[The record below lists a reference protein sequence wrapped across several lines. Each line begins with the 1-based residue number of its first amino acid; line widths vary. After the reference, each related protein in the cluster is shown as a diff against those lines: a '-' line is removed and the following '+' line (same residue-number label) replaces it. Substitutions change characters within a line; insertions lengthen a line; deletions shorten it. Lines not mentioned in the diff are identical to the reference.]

1 MTDTATMAR
10 PAAQA
15 GTEHFDVL
23 IVGAGISG
31 LSAAWHF
38 QNHMPGTRFVALERE
53 ASYGGTWL
61 THKFPGIRSDSDLY
75 TFGFHFKPWV
85 GPPIA
90 TAAEIQ
96 SYLGEMI
103 TENHLDSHIRY
114 NHEILSADWSDDTAT
129 WTVHARLASGEAKT
143 FTANFLYM
151 AQGYYKHRK
160 GFWPNWGGM
169 DRFKGPILHTEEWD
183 ETTNYA
189 GKRVIIIGSGATTA
203 TIVPEMAKT
212 AKSVTIVQR
221 SPTYFFPAPNVDET
235 ADMLRALK
243 VDETWVH
250 EIVRRKKNFDQDVV
264 VRRCAEEPEA
274 VKAELLGAV
283 QSLLPEGFDMKHF
296 TPAYRPWRQRLAFVP
311 EGDMFTAI
319 REGKVGIH
327 TGEIESFTETGLRL
341 KSGETVDGDI
351 IVLATGFDLCVLGD
365 IKFSIN
371 GKPLV
376 LGDTVTYRGMMFTGV
391 PNLVWV
397 FGYFR
402 ASWTLR
408 ADMVAQ
414 FTCRLLAHM
423 KAKGV
428 TSVRPE
434 LRPEDKDMPL
444 LSWIDPEDFN
454 PSYIQRS
461 LHLLPRR
468 GPKRDWQ
475 HTQDYWREKDEFPLI
490 NLEGAEFVY
499 GVAKN
504 AAIAAE

>member
-1 MTDTATMAR
+1 MT
-10 PAAQA
+10 AA
-15 GTEHFDVL
+15 TEHFDVL

-38 QNHMPGTRFVALERE
+38 QQRMPGTRFVALERE
-53 ASYGGTWL
+53 ASFGGTWL

-103 TENHLDSHIRY
+103 AENDLAQHIRY
-114 NHEILSADWSDDTAT
+114 NHSIESASWSSETAT
-129 WTVHARLASGEAKT
+129 WTVTAKLASGETKL
-143 FTANFLYM
+143 FSANFLYM

-160 GFWPNWGGM
+160 GYWPNWDGM

-183 ETTNYA
+183 ETTDYA
-189 GKRVIIIGSGATTA
+189 DKNVIVIGSGATTA

-212 AKSVTIVQR
+212 AKKVTIVQR

-235 ADMLRALK
+235 ADMLRALQ
-243 VDETWVH
+243 VDESWVH
-250 EIVRRKKNFDQDVV
+250 EIVRRKKNFDQHELVN
-264 VRRCAEEPEA
+264 RCAAEPEA
-274 VKAELLGAV
+274 VTAELLGMVEA
-283 QSLLPEGFDMKHF
+283 LLPEGVDMKHF
-296 TPAYRPWRQRLAFVP
+296 TPSYRPWRQRLAFVP

-319 REGKVGIH
+319 REGKAGIA
-327 TGEIESFTETGLRL
+327 TGEIETFTETGLKL
-341 KSGETVDGDI
+341 TSGETIEGDM
-351 IVLATGFDLCVLGD
+351 VVAATGFDLCVLGD
-365 IKFSIN
+365 IAFSID
-371 GKPLV
+371 GKPLT

-408 ADMVAQ
+408 ADMVAE
-414 FTCRLLAHM
+414 FTCRMLEHM

-428 TSVRPE
+428 ASVTPQ
-434 LRPEDKDMPL
+434 LRPEDADMPL

-461 LHLLPRR
+461 IHLLPKR

-475 HTQDYWREKDEFPLI
+475 HTQDYWREKDEFPQI
-490 NLEGAEFVY
+490 NLDGAEFTY
-499 GVAKN
+499 AP
-504 AAIAAE
+504 ATATAIAAE